1 MQVSCFNATF
11 WSSVDRSSR
20 WRWSWLLMSID
31 SCSGLHVHITLD
43 FIRFEVKFYCP
54 WKLRHVW
61 LHLRTTFTRFRTS
74 SHRLKIETGRWSRI
88 ERERRVCQCGNG
100 VQTEEH
106 VLVHCE
112 LAQGIRQKYG
122 HENISFSTFMAETKS
137 RSELTMLYEILK
149 LFEIWSWFYLWLSNS
164 AIFYFLIYVY
174 VMFQCFHCF

>member
-1 MQVSCFNATF
+1 MSDDPLMFALNTARRDNTTFRKYMGALLDYGDFLELDVSQRITRIQ
-11 WSSVDRSSR
+11 SSTSSKLMTYHFINPTLAIHPIYQRGHEAVD
-20 WRWSWLLMSID
+20 D
-31 SCSGLHVHITLD
+31 
-43 FIRFEVKFYCP
+43 Y
-54 WKLRHVW
+54 
-61 LHLRTTFTRFRTS
+61 LRTTFTRFRTS

-149 LFEIWSWFYLWLSNS
+149 LFEI
-164 AIFYFLIYVY
+164 
-174 VMFQCFHCF
+174 